1 MSSIL
6 VPQAVRAMLPAL
18 ISQCV
23 VVLKD
28 TSLGF
33 IVTYVELVR
42 AGRLIYESYFNIIP
56 TVIVITVI
64 YVSMNMT
71 LSALANLVERRTRVR
86 TGGAP
91 VVHAPVDTGAAV

>member
-1 MSSIL
+1 MSWRMKQSYF
-6 VPQAVRAMLPAL
+6 VA
-18 ISQCV
+18 
-23 VVLKD
+23 
-28 TSLGF
+28 

-71 LSALANLVERRTRVR
+71 LSGLANLVERRTRAR

-91 VVHAPVDTGAAV
+91 VVHAPIDTGAAV